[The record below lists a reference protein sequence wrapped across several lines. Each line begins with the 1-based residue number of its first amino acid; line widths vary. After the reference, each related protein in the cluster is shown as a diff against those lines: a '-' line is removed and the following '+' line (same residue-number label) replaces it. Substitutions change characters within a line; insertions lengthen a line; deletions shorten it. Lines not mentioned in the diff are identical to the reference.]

1 MKKYV
6 GVTELP
12 SELRNAADV
21 YVSYPIVVQLMERAA
36 RVIEGMTFAAT
47 LALEAV
53 EEIEYDNEM
62 YCVWCGKTAPLH
74 SGDCSRQAAKESLRA
89 ALELTR

>member
-62 YCVWCGKTAPLH
+62 YCVWCGKTAHYIAEIVHGRRQKNLCGLH
-74 SGDCSRQAAKESLRA
+74 WS
-89 ALELTR
+89 